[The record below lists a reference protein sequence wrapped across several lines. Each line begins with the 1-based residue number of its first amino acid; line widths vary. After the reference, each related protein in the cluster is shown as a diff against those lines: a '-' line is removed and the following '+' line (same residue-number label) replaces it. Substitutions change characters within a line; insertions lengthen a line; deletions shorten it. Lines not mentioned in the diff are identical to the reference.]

1 MVTSEAPRQWPCGF
15 SRDMIRAKKKRFGR
29 PIMKNQFD
37 GGEAIVEGFR
47 KLGVDY
53 ILSSPG
59 TEWAPVWEAM
69 ADQIHRR
76 KEGPKLLDV
85 WHETLA
91 VDMAA
96 GYTLATGRM
105 QGVLLHAGSGLLQG
119 AMGIHGAF
127 VAGVP
132 MVVISGESMT
142 YGEQPEFDPGAQWIN
157 NLSIVG
163 GTTHLVDSIVKYA
176 SVAGSAHTLYE
187 SVVRAGELAQRQPT
201 GPTYLSVSTETLMD
215 SWTPPV
221 NPRAVPPAP
230 RMLTA
235 PEDIEKLAAQI
246 AKAKHPVVLTE
257 GAGQEVETYEAL
269 VALCDKFALPVVE
282 KPGAL
287 FANFPKGHPLH
298 QGTDIKPFWRDMD
311 LAIVVRARVPWYPP
325 SNRPP
330 KAVIAMVDE
339 APHNMAMVYQSHQ
352 ADMYL
357 EGNVAQTLRDLADA
371 AMPDR
376 ATVEARRKELAAA
389 HDAMI
394 EKRDAQQAEARRKTP
409 IDPAWLCA
417 SLNAVMPDD
426 TIYIDEVTTH
436 TALLRQHLVWNKPQ
450 SLFTRQGGLG
460 QGLGLSLGIKLAK
473 PQRPVVT
480 LIGDGAFLYN
490 PALGS
495 LGAARDYNLPIMAVI
510 FNNKKYAAMQGMH
523 LKMYPDGIA
532 AETNV
537 YHGTHIN
544 APDFVKV
551 AESVGGYGEQVTDP
565 EKLQDALKRGLEA
578 NRNGKPAI
586 IDVIV
591 T

>member
-1 MVTSEAPRQWPCGF
+1 M
-15 SRDMIRAKKKRFGR
+15 KK
-29 PIMKNQFD
+29 QFD
-37 GGEAIVEGFR
+37 GGEAIVDAFR
-47 KLGVDY
+47 KLGVEY

-69 ADQIHRR
+69 ADQIHRK

-96 GYTLATGRM
+96 GYTLATGKM
-105 QGVLLHAGSGLLQG
+105 QAVLLHAGAGLLQG

-142 YGEQPEFDPGAQWIN
+142 YGEQPEFDPGAQWIG
-157 NLSIVG
+157 NLSIPG
-163 GTTHLVDSIVKYA
+163 GTTHLINALVKYT
-176 SVAGSAHTLYE
+176 SVAGSVHTLYE
-187 SVVRAGELAQRQPT
+187 SIIRAGELAQRQPT

-215 SWTPPV
+215 GWTPPA
-221 NPRAVPPAP
+221 NPRKVPPAP

-235 PEDIEKLAAQI
+235 LEDIEKLAA
-246 AKAKHPVVLTE
+246 ALSKAKHPVVLTE

-269 VALCDKFALPVVE
+269 IALCEKFAVPVVE
-282 KPGAL
+282 KAGAL
-287 FANFPKGHPLH
+287 FANFPKDHPLY
-298 QGTDIKPFWRDMD
+298 QGTDIKPYWNDMD

-330 KAVIAMVDE
+330 KAVVAMVDE
-339 APHNMAMVYQSHQ
+339 APHNSAMAYQSHQ
-352 ADMYL
+352 ADIYL
-357 EGNVAQTLRDLADA
+357 EGNVAQTLRDLANA
-371 AMPDR
+371 ATVDK
-376 ATVEARRKELAAA
+376 AAVEARRKGHAAA
-389 HDAMI
+389 HDALV
-394 EKRDAQQAEARRKTP
+394 EKNRAAQAAARKKTP
-409 IDPAWLCA
+409 IDPVWLCA
-417 SLNAVMPDD
+417 SLNAALPDD

-436 TALLRQHLVWNKPQ
+436 TGLLRQHLVWNHPQ

-473 PQRPVVT
+473 PERQVVT

-495 LGAARDYNLPIMAVI
+495 LGAARDYNLPTMSVI

-523 LKMYPDGIA
+523 QKMYPDGIA
-532 AETNV
+532 AETDV

-565 EKLQDALKRGLEA
+565 EKLQDALKRGVEA
-578 NRNGKPAI
+578 NRSGKPAI

-591 T
+591 A